1 MAATL
6 VADFTDPLDHGITVV
21 DTGFVRERFDASYLV
36 AENGRG
42 AFVDTGTNNAV
53 PRLLASLQGRD
64 LTPDQVD
71 WVILTHVHLDHAGG
85 AGLLMQHLPR
95 AKLVVHSRG
104 ARHMIDPSALIKGV
118 RAVYGDEVTARDYG
132 ELIPVAAE
140 RVVTATDGFSID
152 VGGRPLL
159 FADTPGH
166 ALHHHCIWDERSRGW
181 FTGDTFGL
189 AYPDLATP
197 LGPHVVPSS
206 TPVQFDPV
214 ALHASVAR
222 LLANKPQVMYPTHF
236 GPVHDVPR
244 LAEQL
249 LRQADSMVAAA
260 TELAKAADRHEQLR
274 QAFQKI
280 YVTELRRCG
289 STLDE
294 ATILSLLATD
304 IELNAQGMAV
314 WLDRQA
320 RG

>member
-1 MAATL
+1 MSKAA
-6 VADFTDPLDHGITVV
+6 AANFTDHLDHGISVV
-21 DTGFVRERFDASYLV
+21 DTGFVRDRFDASYLI
-36 AENGRG
+36 AHNGRG

-53 PRLLASLQGRD
+53 PRLLGSLEERD
-64 LTPDQVD
+64 LEPDQVD

-85 AGLLMQHLPR
+85 AGLLMQHLPN

-104 ARHMIDPSALIKGV
+104 ARHMVDPSALIKGV

-132 ELIPVAAE
+132 ELVPVAAD
-140 RVVTATDGFSID
+140 RVVTATDGFTID
-152 VGGRPLL
+152 LGGRTLT

-166 ALHHHCIWDERSRGW
+166 AMHHNCIWDQQSSGW

-197 LGPHVVPSS
+197 VGSHVVPSS

-222 LLANKPQVMYPTHF
+222 LLAAKPLVMYPTHF
-236 GPVHDVPR
+236 GPVNDVSR

-249 LRQADSMVAAA
+249 LWQADSMVSAAIA
-260 TELAKAADRHEQLR
+260 LTDAPQRHERLR
-274 QAFQKI
+274 SAFEKI
-280 YVTELRRCG
+280 YIDELRRCG

-314 WLDRQA
+314 WLDRQKKS
-320 RG
+320 